1 MVENESNSFPMWIIP
16 FGLVIL
22 LVMCVLVPLGGAY
35 NDLVAKDMTVEYTK
49 ASVQTALE
57 RRADLIP
64 NLVATIE
71 GSAEFEKG
79 TLVEVTAMRNQAMQ
93 IKETLKSEQ
102 SVDELQESQEELG
115 VIIGRLMVVYEQY
128 PTLQTT
134 QSFRELQA
142 QLVAT
147 ENQINGERNNYNA
160 AVMKYKSTTRSFPT
174 VVIARIFGFDDDAW
188 TMFETYPGKADVPV
202 VDFNTCG

>member
-1 MVENESNSFPMWIIP
+1 MAENSSDSSLWIIP
-16 FGLVIL
+16 FIGIIILVMLVI
-22 LVMCVLVPLGGAY
+22 VPLGTSY
-35 NDLVAKDMTVEYTK
+35 NDLVSKDMSVEYTK
-49 ASVQTALE
+49 ATVQTALE

-93 IKETLKSEQ
+93 IKETLQSEQ
-102 SVDELQESQEELG
+102 TVDELQKSQEELG

-160 AVMKYKSTTRSFPT
+160 AVMNYKSTVRSFPT
-174 VVIARIFGFDDDAW
+174 VIIARLFGFEEDAW
-188 TMFETYPGKADVPV
+188 TMFEAYPGKANVPV
-202 VDFNTCG
+202 VQFNTCG

>member
-1 MVENESNSFPMWIIP
+1 MAENSSDSSLWIIP
-16 FGLVIL
+16 FIGIIILVMLVI
-22 LVMCVLVPLGGAY
+22 VPIGTSY
-35 NDLVAKDMTVEYTK
+35 NDLVSKDMSVEYTK
-49 ASVQTALE
+49 ATVQTALE

-93 IKETLKSEQ
+93 IKETLQSEQ
-102 SVDELQESQEELG
+102 TVDELQKSQEELG

-160 AVMKYKSTTRSFPT
+160 AVMNYKSTVRSFPT
-174 VVIARIFGFDDDAW
+174 VIIARLFGFEEDAW
-188 TMFETYPGKADVPV
+188 TMFEAYPGKANVPV
-202 VDFNTCG
+202 VQFNTCG

>member
-1 MVENESNSFPMWIIP
+1 MAENSSDSSLWIIP
-16 FGLVIL
+16 FIGIIILVMLVI
-22 LVMCVLVPLGGAY
+22 VPLGTSY
-35 NDLVAKDMTVEYTK
+35 NDLVSKDMSVEYTK
-49 ASVQTALE
+49 ATVQTALE

-71 GSAEFEKG
+71 GSAEFEKD

-93 IKETLKSEQ
+93 IKETLQSEQ
-102 SVDELQESQEELG
+102 TVDELQKSQEELG

-134 QSFRELQA
+134 QSFHELQA

-160 AVMKYKSTTRSFPT
+160 AVMNYKSTVRSFPT
-174 VVIARIFGFDDDAW
+174 VIIARLFGFEEDAW
-188 TMFETYPGKADVPV
+188 TMFEAYPGKANVPV
-202 VDFNTCG
+202 VQFNTCG